1 MPKVHHAFYNKLA
14 LKLKL
19 IAKEEATV
27 NNSEVAVDEA
37 INPVY
42 FCHIVLQVC
51 LATHGKKKVMPLIV
65 LFFVSVRLLIA
76 GLSLLRL
83 SLVEKLPAQYKLAS
97 GTFYAHFLL
106 L

>member
-19 IAKEEATV
+19 TAKEEATV

-51 LATHGKKKVMPLIV
+51 LATHGKKKSNASDCSVFCKCQVADRWLI
-65 LFFVSVRLLIA
+65 SS
-76 GLSLLRL
+76 LSLACREIT
-83 SLVEKLPAQYKLAS
+83 SPI
-97 GTFYAHFLL
+97 
-106 L
+106 